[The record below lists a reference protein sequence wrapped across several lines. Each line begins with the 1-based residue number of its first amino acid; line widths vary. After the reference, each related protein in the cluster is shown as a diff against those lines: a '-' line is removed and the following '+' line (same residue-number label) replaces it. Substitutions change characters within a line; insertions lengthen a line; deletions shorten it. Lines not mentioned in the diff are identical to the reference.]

1 MSKYFIN
8 KYIKY
13 NNLVVNIANKI
24 QTFNCFRYYY
34 LKQLF
39 KDMLKFHGSWS
50 HSAFVIIEAVFSQQV
65 LWFGLIPLIK
75 GIRFP
80 SVVSQQAA
88 LGMAYH
94 WAKNQSGFSTCS
106 KNTHKSL
113 TDTGEMVQ
121 KWTRVFSALRWVI
134 LVARTRR
141 KKKKKNACPLLNVFA
156 CGQVSS
162 PRLYRFS
169 LE

>member
-24 QTFNCFRYYY
+24 QTFNCFCYYY
-34 LKQLF
+34 LKRLF

-50 HSAFVIIEAVFSQQV
+50 HWAFVIIEAVFSQQV

-94 WAKNQSGFSTCS
+94 WAKNQSVNRYRREGPKVDESIF
-106 KNTHKSL
+106 
-113 TDTGEMVQ
+113 D
-121 KWTRVFSALRWVI
+121 SALSH
-134 LVARTRR
+134 TRR
-141 KKKKKNACPLLNVFA
+141 SNASEKKRRK
-156 CGQVSS
+156 
-162 PRLYRFS
+162 
-169 LE
+169 